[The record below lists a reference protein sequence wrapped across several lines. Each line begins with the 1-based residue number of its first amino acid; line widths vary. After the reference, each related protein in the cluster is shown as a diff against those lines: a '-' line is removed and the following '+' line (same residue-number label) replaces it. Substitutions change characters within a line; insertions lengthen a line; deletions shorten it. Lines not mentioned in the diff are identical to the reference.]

1 MKFSEVPEG
10 YVPNLRR
17 TLDDFAQKND
27 LVINE
32 DFAWKIEW
40 MASHQGRC
48 ACDPANR
55 RCPCAHVFEDLKRF
69 NGRCLCRVFFTP
81 ERVEQLK
88 NAKKNPELTPL
99 EKKQR
104 KELREQKRKRDKDRF
119 QKLSSKCR
127 KKGRRLRKIVDV

>member
-1 MKFSEVPEG
+1 
-10 YVPNLRR
+10 VPNLRR
-17 TLDDFAQKND
+17 TLEQYAQEHG
-27 LVINE
+27 LIINE

-40 MASHQGRC
+40 MATHQGRC
-48 ACDPANR
+48 ACDPGNR
-55 RCPCAHVFEDLKRF
+55 RCPCEHVFEDLKRF

-88 NAKKNPELTPL
+88 NAKKKLELTPL

-104 KELREQKRKRDKDRF
+104 KELTKRKRKQDKESF
-119 QKLSSKCR
+119 QKLSSKFR